1 MVSKLRIKYVLITQ
15 YIKIAA
21 IALVALSLCTV
32 LLVTN
37 VATPAIAVSPLAED
51 SQPEPESTVHR
62 AGVSQE
68 ATVTTTERTDA
79 FTDGTTLEDR
89 AAFPLQNASAPVVTA
104 SGDGQATILKTVEI
118 RMRYDAF
125 LPGDTESAFYTK
137 EEPIAIKEVNGTAG
151 TVETTVNISD
161 VFETR
166 TELEEEFGNAVIVIP
181 TIESVVTYQYTSTA
195 GEPRTNTV
203 AFGGEIVPIGKLYS
217 LPTGTEQQRHETG
230 QPAADPS
237 TTDLTS
243 ATVANTAIGAT
254 GAGFILLLVTSIVVA
269 RRNGRIKLAQRIETN
284 RHDEWVTKIESYTR
298 SDQTHTVEVQTL
310 AGLVNL
316 AIDINERVLYTVD
329 LDEYIVIDDTT
340 VYEYRLEDA
349 ETDQRQV
356 RDGESHAG
364 PDVSEPDAARRS
376 SRSSPEENT
385 PSGPAESNGENGSDS
400 DADGDE

>member
-89 AAFPLQNASAPVVTA
+89 SAFPLQNASAPVVTA
-104 SGDGQATILKTVEI
+104 SGDGQATTLKTIEI

-125 LPGDTESAFYTK
+125 LPGGTESAFYTK
-137 EEPIAIKEVNGTAG
+137 QESMATKAINGTAG
-151 TVETTVNISD
+151 TVETVVNISD
-161 VFETR
+161 VFTTR
-166 TELEEEFGNAVIVIP
+166 TELEAEFGDAVVVIP
-181 TIESVVTYQYTSTA
+181 TIQSVVTYEYTSTA
-195 GEPRTNTV
+195 GEPRTDTV
-203 AFGGEIVPIGKLYS
+203 AVGGEVVPFGKLYS
-217 LPTGTEQQRHETG
+217 LPTGTEQQRHETS
-230 QPAADPS
+230 QPAVDPS
-237 TTDLTS
+237 TTDTTS
-243 ATVANTAIGAT
+243 ATVANAAIGTT
-254 GAGFILLLVTSIVVA
+254 GGALILLIVTSTVVA
-269 RRNGRIKLAQRIETN
+269 RRNGRIKLARRIKVD
-284 RHDEWVTKIESYTR
+284 RHDEWVTQIESYAR
-298 SDQTHTVEVQTL
+298 SDQTDIVEVQTL

-329 LDEYIVIDDTT
+329 LDEYIVIDDNII
-340 VYEYRLEDA
+340 YECRLEDA
-349 ETDQRQV
+349 GTEPKQFRE
-356 RDGESHAG
+356 GGSHTR
-364 PDVSEPDAARRS
+364 PDVSEPDTDQSPIWS
-376 SRSSPEENT
+376 SLGGNSLSD
-385 PSGPAESNGENGSDS
+385 PSESNSETGSGSDT
-400 DADGDE
+400 DGDE

>member
-1 MVSKLRIKYVLITQ
+1 MVPNLRIKYVLITQ
-15 YIKIAA
+15 NVKIAV
-21 IALVALSLCTV
+21 IALMVVSLCTV

-37 VATPAIAVSPLAED
+37 VATPAIAVSPLAENP
-51 SQPEPESTVHR
+51 QPEPESTVHR

-68 ATVTTTERTDA
+68 ATVTTTEGTDA
-79 FTDGTTLEDR
+79 FADGKILEDR
-89 AAFPLQNASAPVVTA
+89 PAFPLQNASAPVVTA
-104 SGDGQATILKTVEI
+104 SGDGQATTLKTIEI
-118 RMRYDAF
+118 RMSYDAF

-137 EEPIAIKEVNGTAG
+137 EEPIATKAVNGTNG

-166 TELEEEFGNAVIVIP
+166 TELEAEFGDAVIVTP

-195 GEPRTNTV
+195 GEPRTDTV
-203 AFGGEIVPIGKLYS
+203 AVGGEIVPIGKLYS

-230 QPAADPS
+230 QPAGDSP
-237 TTDLTS
+237 TTDPTS
-243 ATVANTAIGAT
+243 ATAVNAAIGAT
-254 GAGFILLLVTSIVVA
+254 GAGFILLLVTSTVIA
-269 RRNGRIKLAQRIETN
+269 RRNGRIKLARRIKVD

-356 RDGESHAG
+356 RENEPDAS
-364 PDVSEPDAARRS
+364 PDVSEPDAARS
-376 SRSSPEENT
+376 ASRSSPEENT
-385 PSGPAESNGENGSDS
+385 PSAPAESNGETGSDS
-400 DADGDE
+400 NVDGDE